1 MKAQVINSLGK
12 KVKKIELNDE
22 VFAAEYNEPLIH
34 QAIVAQLANARQG
47 TKSALTRTEV
57 RGGGVKPWRQK
68 GTGRARQGSIRAP
81 QWTHGGV
88 VFAPKPRDFSKK
100 LNKKM
105 RQGAFISAISK
116 KFSDGDVI
124 ILDKLTLDSGKTR
137 DAVKVLNAI
146 GVTKSA
152 IVVTRDVVE
161 SVKRAINNIPKVEL
175 SPAELLSVYDVVKA
189 DKCIFT
195 IEAIMA
201 VQDKYFMTVEGEVE
215 DNE

>member
-57 RGGGVKPWRQK
+57 RGGGIKPWRQK

-81 QWTHGGV
+81 QWAHGGV

-195 IEAIMA
+195 VEAIMA

>member
-47 TKSALTRTEV
+47 TKSTLTRTEV
-57 RGGGVKPWRQK
+57 RGGGIKPWRQK

-195 IEAIMA
+195 EEAIMA

>member
-57 RGGGVKPWRQK
+57 RGGGIKPWRQK

-195 IEAIMA
+195 VDAIMA

>member
-12 KVKKIELNDE
+12 KVKTIELNDE

-34 QAIVAQLANARQG
+34 QAVVAQLANARQG

-116 KFSDGDVI
+116 KFADGDVI

-137 DAVKVLNAI
+137 DAVKVFDAI
-146 GVTKSA
+146 GVKKSA
-152 IVVTRDVVE
+152 LLVTRDVVE
-161 SVKRAINNIPKVEL
+161 SVKRATSNIPKLVL
-175 SPAELLSVYDVVKA
+175 SPAELVSVYDVVKA
-189 DKCIFT
+189 DKCVFT
-195 IEAIMA
+195 EEAIMA
-201 VQDKYFMTVEGEVE
+201 VQDKYFMTVEGQVE

>member
-1 MKAQVINSLGK
+1 MKAQVIHSLGK
-12 KVKKIELNDE
+12 KVKTIELNDE

-34 QAIVAQLANARQG
+34 QAVVAQLANARQG

-116 KFSDGDVI
+116 KFADGDVI
-124 ILDKLTLDSGKTR
+124 ILDKLTR
-137 DAVKVLNAI
+137 DAVKVFDAI
-146 GVTKSA
+146 GVKKSA
-152 IVVTRDVVE
+152 LLVTRDVVE
-161 SVKRAINNIPKVEL
+161 SVKRATSNIPKLVL
-175 SPAELLSVYDVVKA
+175 SPAELVSVYDVVKA
-189 DKCIFT
+189 DKCVFT
-195 IEAIMA
+195 EEAIMA

>member
-12 KVKKIELNDE
+12 KEKEIELNDE

-47 TKSALTRTEV
+47 TKSTLTRTEV

-161 SVKRAINNIPKVEL
+161 SVKRATNNIPKVEL

-195 IEAIMA
+195 EEAIMA

>member
-175 SPAELLSVYDVVKA
+175 SSAELLSVYDVVKA

-195 IEAIMA
+195 VEAIMA